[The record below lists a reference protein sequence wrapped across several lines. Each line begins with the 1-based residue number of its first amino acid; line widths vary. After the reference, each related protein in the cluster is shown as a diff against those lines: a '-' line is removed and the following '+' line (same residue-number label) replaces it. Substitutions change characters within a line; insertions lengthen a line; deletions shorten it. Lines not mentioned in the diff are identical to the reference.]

1 MSHAL
6 AGWHRGERSVQ
17 KKLGVDGPMRQA
29 YTWID
34 AEMPEQHREFHT
46 TRLPFLPVTTLDESG
61 RPWSS
66 ILAGPTGDIGFI
78 SSPSYTD
85 LRMNIKAWEG
95 DPFLKNVEG
104 LGSKKVLVAGIGI
117 ELSTRRRNKLA
128 GHITGFERKGDTARV
143 DVRVNQA
150 IG

>member
-1 MSHAL
+1 MSSGL
-6 AGWHRGERSVQ
+6 AGWHAGERTIQ

-34 AEMPEQHREFHT
+34 AEMPEEHRRFHT
-46 TRLPFLPVTTLDESG
+46 TRLPFLPITTLDESG

-66 ILAGPTGDIGFI
+66 IAVGPSGELGFI
-78 SSPSYTD
+78 TSPTYAE
-85 LRMNIKAWEG
+85 LQMNIKVWEG
-95 DPFLKNVEG
+95 DPFLENTKVFG
-104 LGSKKVLVAGIGI
+104 KKRVLVAGIGV

-128 GHITGFERKGDTARV
+128 GHITRLERQGDTANV
-143 DVRVNQA
+143 NLVVNQA